1 MSRAVFLSIL
11 RLYIINQ
18 TWCSGAGT
26 SVVDSITKQLCTKIE
41 TALDEIIKDDHLNL
55 HERQEFPTGLT
66 LVKQELARIAFY
78 FLNDSLSSNSF
89 TSMDTSQIMP
99 FLSTA
104 DYEVRLVT
112 LEFLE
117 TLFIKIE
124 DCPKIGENID
134 EIVKEL
140 KTQLCTSKMKGECL
154 SMVS

>member
-1 MSRAVFLSIL
+1 MFLSIL
-11 RLYIINQ
+11 RLYIIDQ
-18 TWCSGAGT
+18 TWCSRAGT

-41 TALDEIIKDDHLNL
+41 TTLDEIIKDDHLNL
-55 HERQEFPTGLT
+55 NERQEFPTGLT
-66 LVKQELARIAFY
+66 LVKRELARIAFY
-78 FLNDSLSSNSF
+78 FLNDSSSSTSF
-89 TSMDTSQIMP
+89 SSIDTSRIMP

-112 LEFLE
+112 LEFLK
-117 TLFIKIE
+117 TLFIKIK
-124 DCPKIGENID
+124 DCPKIGESID